1 MGYVAIKGG
10 ETAIR
15 EAARVLEFLR
25 AQGGGAPLAVAVT
38 LATV

>member
-25 AQGGGAPLAVAVT
+25 AQGVIPE
-38 LATV
+38 

>member
-15 EAARVLEFLR
+15 EAARV
-25 AQGGGAPLAVAVT
+25 APRSQSTPSVISFT
-38 LATV
+38 S